1 MTAVLVAY
9 ATGEG
14 QTATVA
20 ERIGSVLDEHGL
32 DPTTVRLSAGH
43 RASTSPPGDP
53 VGRPGRRGERPSR
66 RRVTGSTRER
76 PLGGVREPTTRTVR

>member
-1 MTAVLVAY
+1 MTVVLVAY

-32 DPTTVRLSAGH
+32 DPTTVRLSG
-43 RASTSPPGDP
+43 GI
-53 VGRPGRRGERPSR
+53 GRRRHRPATRSAGQAAGEND
-66 RRVTGSTRER
+66 RVD
-76 PLGGVREPTTRTVR
+76 GG